1 MGLGHWNRS
10 SRPPRTGAG
19 RTMEQV
25 DESGS
30 NPTVEED
37 LPSPTPD
44 LARLL
49 TYLIR
54 RFVGKFDWIYR
65 RRFSAEQFYLFI

>member
-10 SRPPRTGAG
+10 SRPRPTGAG
-19 RTMEQV
+19 RTMEEAD
-25 DESGS
+25 DEPGS
-30 NPTVEED
+30 NPTVVED

-54 RFVGKFDWIYR
+54 RFVGKFDRVVGAEWIV
-65 RRFSAEQFYLFI
+65 